1 MPAVTFL
8 RIAFVLA
15 IVQYAAHA
23 RLFLSASPRHGQD
36 ERDLVAAMK
45 SGRWNFGGFTRSYW
59 DFYFGYG
66 LLAIMWGVIEIALLW
81 ALTTVAGAQTASL
94 TALIVI
100 LLAANVGHAVLTLR
114 YFFLIPAIFDVIISI
129 VLVAALVAA

>member
-1 MPAVTFL
+1 
-8 RIAFVLA
+8 
-15 IVQYAAHA
+15 
-23 RLFLSASPRHGQD
+23 
-36 ERDLVAAMK
+36 MK